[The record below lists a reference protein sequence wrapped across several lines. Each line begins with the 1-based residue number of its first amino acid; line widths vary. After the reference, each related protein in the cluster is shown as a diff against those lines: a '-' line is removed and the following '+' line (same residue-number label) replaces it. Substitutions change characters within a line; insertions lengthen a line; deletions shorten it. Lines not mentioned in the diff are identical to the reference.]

1 MIICRFSDGSN
12 MRNEGKS
19 RIKSTPTLDVVGE
32 GDITMLSIKKERSKL
47 VMEKY

>member
-19 RIKSTPTLDVVGE
+19 ESKSTPKLDAVGE
-32 GDITMLSIKKERSKL
+32 GYITMLSIRKGGK
-47 VMEKY
+47 